1 MHADFRLT
9 SWRLVPLDEVV
20 KGTLQP
26 GDPACGGVTEPCR
39 QLAVSVPRSGTLEVS
54 VVTAVRA
61 DLDVWLETP
70 TGDVY
75 SPLIESPLR
84 VSAAVSAGAVCQI
97 TVVNATSE
105 PRQFELTM
113 RLR

>member
-1 MHADFRLT
+1 MRADFRLT
-9 SWRLVPLDEVV
+9 PWRLVPLDEVV

-26 GDPACGGVTEPCR
+26 TDTVCAGMTEPCR
-39 QLAVSVPRSGTLEVS
+39 QFAVSVPRSGTLEVS

-75 SPLIESPLR
+75 SPRLESPLR
-84 VSAAVSAGAVCQI
+84 VAAPVFAGSVCQI
-97 TVVNATSE
+97 TILTNAIE